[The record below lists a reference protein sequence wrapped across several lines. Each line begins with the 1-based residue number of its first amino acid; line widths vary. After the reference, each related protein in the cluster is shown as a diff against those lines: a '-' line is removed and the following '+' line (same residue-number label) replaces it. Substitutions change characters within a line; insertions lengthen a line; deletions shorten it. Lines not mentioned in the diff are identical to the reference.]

1 MVTWIPRKEHF
12 LSHVKATPIHT
23 WNKNQNSSTQ
33 EEVLNAALLQ
43 LGAFRN
49 LGGPYQLRKPFS
61 ESECLYKPEKGLST
75 ETRIAEN
82 PSITSI
88 FKNYPNMF
96 MGLRRK
102 GIHPQGMIW
111 RKTHSS
117 QNYLSYQAYP
127 RAKILSCVYR
137 WFHLTYK
144 NKHMCLLE
152 GKHPLRP
159 MIISYMASALG
170 LLAPVGSQEME
181 LRRGRGWEEGKM
193 NSGLERL
200 SGEGRVRETHD
211 DQTRHGASTL
221 LT

>member
-1 MVTWIPRKEHF
+1 MWKLLLYTHGTKTRTAPRRRKSQTQPCCSWEPSETWAVPTNSENHF
-12 LSHVKATPIHT
+12 L
-23 WNKNQNSSTQ
+23 
-33 EEVLNAALLQ
+33 
-43 LGAFRN
+43 
-49 LGGPYQLRKPFS
+49 
-61 ESECLYKPEKGLST
+61 ESECLYKPERGLST
-75 ETRIAEN
+75 GTRIAEN
-82 PSITSI
+82 PSIMPI

-102 GIHPQGMIW
+102 VIHPQGMIW

-117 QNYLSYQAYP
+117 QNYLPYQAYP

-137 WFHLTYK
+137 WFHLIYK

-159 MIISYMASALG
+159 MVISYMASALG

-181 LRRGRGWEEGKM
+181 LRRGRGWEEGRTS
-193 NSGLERL
+193 SGLERL
-200 SGEGRVRETHD
+200 SRGSRVRETHD
-211 DQTRHGASTL
+211 DQTQHGASTL